1 MKIEKP
7 VLQGERNAEI
17 ENLKQE
23 VKFRTFC
30 IMDLQVIIL
39 CVMKVIVKT
48 SLNRAKDPQGS
59 TLRVV

>member
-1 MKIEKP
+1 VKIEKP

-48 SLNRAKDPQGS
+48 SLNRACS
-59 TLRVV
+59 IRL

>member
-1 MKIEKP
+1 VKIEKP

-48 SLNRAKDPQGS
+48 SL
-59 TLRVV
+59 

>member
-1 MKIEKP
+1 VKIEKP

-23 VKFRTFC
+23 LKFRTFC

-48 SLNRAKDPQGS
+48 SLNRAKVPAG
-59 TLRVV
+59 